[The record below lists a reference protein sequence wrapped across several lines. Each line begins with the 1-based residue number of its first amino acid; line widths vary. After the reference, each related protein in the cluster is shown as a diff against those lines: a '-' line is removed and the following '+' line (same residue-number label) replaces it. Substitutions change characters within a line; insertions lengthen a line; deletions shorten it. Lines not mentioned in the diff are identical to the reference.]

1 VQYGDTKAF
10 IAGSTGGRLVLR
22 NIDWTLAT
30 DKPSVSAKSVKFL
43 YRKKGSFII
52 QKIDKKKLLKPI
64 YVQ

>member
-1 VQYGDTKAF
+1 VQLHQNAKFAF
-10 IAGSTGGRLVLR
+10 NETR

-52 QKIDKKKLLKPI
+52 QEFKR
-64 YVQ
+64 